1 MKNRAQPPSSGR
13 RAGFRR
19 ILKTG
24 AVIATTLGLVSCAV
38 VDRMVT
44 DAILRPNRKGTD
56 AKTPEGMEARTFVMR
71 DKVPLRAW
79 IARPK
84 EEPRAVVFVLH
95 GISDSKATQEGTLRF
110 LAKRRIVGI
119 APDFRA
125 HGQSGGDTATY
136 GYVEK
141 QDISELRKVM
151 ASEFPGLPAG
161 LWGSSYGGAV
171 ALQAMAI
178 DPDFDFAIIENTFAD
193 LRDVA
198 RQQVIKRTSL
208 PVSDLGPYFIDRAGE
223 AGGFDPGKVSPENSM
238 EQIKAPVL
246 HMHGEEDEV
255 IPFEQGRRIS
265 RHAKTDKYRFVPIP
279 KGTHYHLSAG
289 DPATYS
295 REIDEFL
302 DRMTSGNK

>member
-1 MKNRAQPPSSGR
+1 MKTHGQPSPACREAGIR
-13 RAGFRR
+13 RV
-19 ILKTG
+19 LKIS
-24 AVIATTLGLVSCAV
+24 AVTAAALGMVSCCV

-71 DKVPLRAW
+71 DKVKLKAW
-79 IARPK
+79 IARPG

-95 GISDSKATQEGTLRF
+95 GISDSKATQAGTLAF

-141 QDISELRKVM
+141 QDLAELRKVM
-151 ASEFPGLPAG
+151 ENEFPELPMG
-161 LWGSSYGGAV
+161 LWGSSYGGAI
-171 ALQAMAI
+171 ALQAMEI
-178 DPDFDFAIIENTFAD
+178 DPEFDFAIIENTFAD

-208 PVSDLGPYFIDRAGE
+208 PVSDLGPYFINRAGE
-223 AGGFDPGKVSPENSM
+223 AGGFDPGQVSPENSI
-238 EQIKAPVL
+238 ERIKVPVL
-246 HMHGEEDEV
+246 HMHGEDDEV

-265 RHAKTDKYRFVPIP
+265 RHAKTDEYRFVPIHH
-279 KGTHYHLSAG
+279 GTHYHLSAG

-295 REIDEFL
+295 REVDEFL
-302 DRMTSGNK
+302 DRMSSGSK

>member
-1 MKNRAQPPSSGR
+1 MG
-13 RAGFRR
+13 
-19 ILKTG
+19 T
-24 AVIATTLGLVSCAV
+24 VIAAALGCTSCAV
-38 VDRMVT
+38 VDRMVA

-56 AKTPEGMEARTFVMR
+56 ARTPDGMEARTFVMR
-71 DKVPLRAW
+71 DKVALKAW
-79 IARPK
+79 IARPRQ
-84 EEPRAVVFVLH
+84 EPRAVVFVLH
-95 GISDSKATQEGTLRF
+95 GISDSKATQAGTLDF

-125 HGQSGGDTATY
+125 HGQSGGRTATY
-136 GYVEK
+136 GYLEK
-141 QDISELRKVM
+141 QDMTELRK
-151 ASEFPGLPAG
+151 AAEKEFPKLPIG

-171 ALQAMAI
+171 ALQAMGI
-178 DPDFDFAIIENTFAD
+178 DPEFDFAIIENTFAD

-208 PVSDLGPYFIDRAGE
+208 PVSELGPYFIDRAGE
-223 AGGFDPGKVSPENSM
+223 AGGFDPGEVSPENSM
-238 EQIKAPVL
+238 ERIKVPVL
-246 HMHGEEDEV
+246 HMHGEQDEV

-265 RHAKTDKYRFVPIP
+265 RHAKTDKYRFVPIH

-295 REIDEFL
+295 REVDAFL